1 MIRPRV
7 YGGDQRA
14 GRGRHRLAH
23 ARETQ
28 PGQSASVYGD
38 EGVSQISSVVEISKR
53 EARRMNTFR
62 LRVKWFLALSC
73 LTGMLAAVAIASA
86 KTQLRV
92 AYSSISGAA
101 VVTWLAVDKG
111 LFAKNDLDVELI
123 YVAGSQA
130 MQSLLGGTTPIGI
143 QGIEPVFRV
152 NAHGS
157 DTVMVLG
164 MVTKPPFSIIVRPE
178 IKDYRELKGKPM
190 GITRYGSSTD
200 MLLRLS
206 LEKWGFKPEVDVPI
220 LQMGGVPPIL
230 AGMESRKIFGGPL
243 SLPTLARAKQQGY
256 RELADVADLV
266 PDYQVAGVVTRRA
279 FIKQNPEAVR
289 GFVKAIAEAM
299 ALFRNDPESVTKV
312 MKERLKITDPL
323 VIEETQKDYPRYM
336 PKVPYPSRA
345 GIAVIKAFL
354 DRNDPAVRPLSIDNQ
369 IDNQIVRGLEQSG
382 FFNNLYGAK

>member
-1 MIRPRV
+1 MFIGILLFLVLWAPC
-7 YGGDQRA
+7 
-14 GRGRHRLAH
+14 
-23 ARETQ
+23 
-28 PGQSASVYGD
+28 PS
-38 EGVSQISSVVEISKR
+38 
-53 EARRMNTFR
+53 EAAT
-62 LRVKWFLALSC
+62 KGA
-73 LTGMLAAVAIASA
+73 
-86 KTQLRV
+86 TQLRV

-157 DTVMVLG
+157 DTVMILG

-178 IKDYRELKGKPM
+178 IKDYRQLKGKPM

-243 SLPTLARAKQQGY
+243 SLPTLAG
-256 RELADVADLV
+256 
-266 PDYQVAGVVTRRA
+266 
-279 FIKQNPEAVR
+279 
-289 GFVKAIAEAM
+289 
-299 ALFRNDPESVTKV
+299 
-312 MKERLKITDPL
+312 
-323 VIEETQKDYPRYM
+323 
-336 PKVPYPSRA
+336 
-345 GIAVIKAFL
+345 
-354 DRNDPAVRPLSIDNQ
+354 
-369 IDNQIVRGLEQSG
+369 
-382 FFNNLYGAK
+382 

>member
-1 MIRPRV
+1 MKN
-7 YGGDQRA
+7 
-14 GRGRHRLAH
+14 
-23 ARETQ
+23 
-28 PGQSASVYGD
+28 
-38 EGVSQISSVVEISKR
+38 SSE
-53 EARRMNTFR
+53 
-62 LRVKWFLALSC
+62 RVKSIIAITLFTVIFVHSHLA
-73 LTGMLAAVAIASA
+73 TAAA

-92 AYSSISGAA
+92 AYSSISGTA

-130 MQSLLGGTTPIGI
+130 MQSLLSGTTPIGI

-157 DTVMVLG
+157 DTVMILG
-164 MVTKPPFSIIVRPE
+164 IVTKPPFSIMVRPE

-200 MLLRLS
+200 MLLRLT
-206 LEKWGFKPEVDVPI
+206 LEKWGFKPEADVPI

-230 AGMESRKIFGGPL
+230 AAMESRKIVGGPL
-243 SLPTLARAKQQGY
+243 SLPTLARAKQEGY

-266 PDYQVAGVVTRRA
+266 PEYQVAGVVTRRA
-279 FIKQNPEAVR
+279 FIKQNPDVVR
-289 GFVKAIAEAM
+289 RFAKAIAEGM
-299 ALFRNDPESVTKV
+299 ALFRSDPESVMKV
-312 MKERLKITDPL
+312 MKTRLKIDDPL
-323 VIEETQKDYPRYM
+323 VIEETQKNYPRYM

-354 DRNDPAVRPLSIDNQ
+354 DKNEPAVRPLSIDGQ
-369 IDNQIVRGLEQSG
+369 IDNQIVRELEQSG
-382 FFNNLYGAK
+382 FFSNVQRAK

>member
-1 MIRPRV
+1 MTPSRIQKPIIAKSWFWIL
-7 YGGDQRA
+7 A
-14 GRGRHRLAH
+14 G
-23 ARETQ
+23 
-28 PGQSASVYGD
+28 S
-38 EGVSQISSVVEISKR
+38 
-53 EARRMNTFR
+53 FC
-62 LRVKWFLALSC
+62 FLASHS
-73 LTGMLAAVAIASA
+73 TDAATKPAVS
-86 KTQLRV
+86 LRV
-92 AYSSISGAA
+92 AYSSISGSA

-111 LFAKNDLDVELI
+111 LFAKNNLDVELI

-130 MQSLLGGTTPIGI
+130 MQSLLSGTTPIGI

-152 NAHGS
+152 NAHGN
-157 DTVMVLG
+157 DTVMLLG
-164 MVTKPPFSIIVRPE
+164 VVTKPPFSIMVRPE

-243 SLPTLARAKQQGY
+243 SLPTLARARQQGY

-266 PDYQVAGVVTRRA
+266 PEYQVAGVVTRRA
-279 FIKQNPEAVR
+279 FIKQNPDVVR

-299 ALFRNDPESVTKV
+299 VLFRNDPESVAKV
-312 MKERLKITDPL
+312 MKERLKINDPL
-323 VIEETQKDYPRYM
+323 VIAETQKDYPRYM
-336 PKVPYPSRA
+336 PKIPYPGRA

-354 DRNDPAVRPLSIDNQ
+354 DKNEPAVRPLSVDDQ
-369 IDNQIVRGLEQSG
+369 IDNQFVRELEQSG
-382 FFNNLYGAK
+382 FFNSLYQFK